1 MIVDHK
7 TGFQTMG
14 GVGRWRWLSCIVLRS
29 LGRQRMGLGT
39 GRIMCSCILCVFCI
53 VLGVVLG
60 VPFR

>member
-14 GVGRWRWLSCIVLRS
+14 GVGRRLSCIVLRS
-29 LGRQRMGLGT
+29 LGGQRMGLGT

-53 VLGVVLG
+53 VLGVVPG